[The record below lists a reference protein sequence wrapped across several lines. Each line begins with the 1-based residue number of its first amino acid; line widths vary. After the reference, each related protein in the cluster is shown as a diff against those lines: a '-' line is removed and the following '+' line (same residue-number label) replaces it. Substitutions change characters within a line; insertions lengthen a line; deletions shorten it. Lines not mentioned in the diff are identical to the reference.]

1 MSNILLIK
9 HGSLGDVVQAS
20 GVIQDIKNYHKN
32 DKLFILTSPE
42 YINFFKQC
50 PYIDNVLVD
59 ERKSRLNI
67 FYLLDLK
74 KKINSLNFL
83 KIYDLQNSR
92 RTNFYKKYLFKS
104 NWSSAKDI
112 KDNNLNDPVLVRFE
126 KQLKV
131 SGIKTKHTLR
141 PDLSW
146 MLLHSSDY
154 RINTFKK
161 YVLLLPF
168 CSKKLQH
175 KKWPYFKEFIQIL
188 KSSNL
193 NLDIVVAPGPGEEKE
208 AENFGVTVATHN
220 NKFID
225 LFQLASLIKNSFF
238 VVANDTGPAHMA
250 AHLGVRG
257 VVLFGSHTSPDK
269 VSIEREKFIAL
280 QVDDLKSLTADKV
293 FGLIKSSIMN

>member
-9 HGSLGDVVQAS
+9 HGSLGDVVQAT
-20 GVIQDIKNYHKN
+20 GAIQDIKDYHKN

-42 YINFFKQC
+42 YINFFKHC

-104 NWSSAKDI
+104 YWSSAKDI

-131 SGIKTKHTLR
+131 SGIRTKHTLR

-146 MLLHSSDY
+146 MLIHSSDY

-161 YVLLLPF
+161 YILLLPF

-175 KKWPYFKEFIQIL
+175 K
-188 KSSNL
+188 
-193 NLDIVVAPGPGEEKE
+193 
-208 AENFGVTVATHN
+208 
-220 NKFID
+220 
-225 LFQLASLIKNSFF
+225 
-238 VVANDTGPAHMA
+238 
-250 AHLGVRG
+250 
-257 VVLFGSHTSPDK
+257 
-269 VSIEREKFIAL
+269 
-280 QVDDLKSLTADKV
+280 
-293 FGLIKSSIMN
+293 